1 MSCCVWPNTRNSKLN
16 TVVFM
21 FSTPRRTPEQ
31 LRSYRYLGP
40 DDLRSFG
47 HRSRQ
52 KQFGYNTD
60 EFEGKPVI
68 GILNTWNDLI
78 SCHAHFR
85 QRAEEIKRGVWQA
98 GGFPVE
104 IPVMGLSET
113 FMKPTSMYYRNMLA
127 MEAEEVLRTYPI
139 DAAVLMSGCDKTT
152 PALLMGALSANVPSI
167 VMPGGPMNRTA
178 WRGEQLGSG
187 SDVWKYWAERG
198 AGRLSCDAWCQ
209 LEDHIAASPGHC
221 MTMGTASTMTALA
234 EVLGMALPGSSS
246 MPATHSGH
254 SRMASATGKQAVE
267 LAWHNVQPAQI
278 MNQAAFENAITTL
291 MAIGGSTN
299 AIVHLMAM
307 AGRAQVPLTLEDFDR
322 LSQTTPVLANLRPT
336 GKYIMADFFEAGG
349 LQALLCQIRDL
360 LNLNSLTVSGQ
371 SLADGLGDGA
381 IFDEDVIRVRSN
393 PVCATGS
400 LAVLR
405 GNLCPD
411 GAVIKPAAAEAP
423 LLQHTGP
430 AIVFKDYPD
439 LKARIDDPSLNLTRD
454 HVIVLQSAGPLG
466 APGIPEWG
474 MLPIPK
480 YLLQQG
486 VRDMLRISD
495 ARMSGTSYGAC
506 VLHVSP
512 ESFVGGPLAFVQDGD
527 MISLDVKGRQLNLLV
542 DEDELAC
549 RRSGWTQPEAKF
561 SRGYG
566 KLYFDQTTQA
576 HEGCDFRFLH
586 ADGSV
591 DPDPSIY

>member
-1 MSCCVWPNTRNSKLN
+1 MLSRTRL
-16 TVVFM
+16 TAQ
-21 FSTPRRTPEQ
+21 Q
-31 LRSYRYLGP
+31 LRSHRYLGP

-52 KQFGYNTD
+52 KQAGFTTED
-60 EFEGKPVI
+60 FSGKPVI

-85 QRAEEIKRGVWQA
+85 QRVEEIKRGVWQA

-113 FMKPTSMYYRNMLA
+113 FMKPTSMYYRNFLA

-152 PALLMGALSANVPSI
+152 PALLMGALSADVPSI
-167 VMPGGPMNRTA
+167 VMPGGPMNRTS
-178 WRGEQLGSG
+178 WHGEQLASG
-187 SDVWKYWAERG
+187 TDVWRFWAERG
-198 AGRLSCDAWCQ
+198 AGRMSCEAWCE

-234 EVLGMALPGSSS
+234 EVMGMTLAGASSV
-246 MPATHSGH
+246 PATHSGH
-254 SRMASATGKQAVE
+254 ARMAAQTGRQAVE
-267 LAWHNVQPAQI
+267 LAWYNVKPTEL
-278 MNQAAFENAITTL
+278 MNRESFDNAITTL

-307 AGRAQVPLTLEDFDR
+307 AGRTAVTVTLEDFDR
-322 LSQTTPVLANLRPT
+322 ISQKTPVLANLRPT
-336 GKYIMADFFEAGG
+336 GKYVMGDFFDAGG
-349 LQALLCQIRDL
+349 LNALLAQISDL
-360 LNLNSLTVSGQ
+360 LHLDAVTVEGKSLKE
-371 SLADGLGDGA
+371 A
-381 IFDEDVIRVRSN
+381 IGEAEIWNDDVIRRRN
-393 PVCATGS
+393 NAICTTGS

-405 GNLCPD
+405 GNLAPD
-411 GAVIKPAAAEAP
+411 GCVIKPAAAEAH
-423 LLQHTGP
+423 LLQHRGP
-430 AIVFKDYPD
+430 AAVFKDYPD
-439 LKARIDDPSLNLTRD
+439 LKARIDDPALGLTKD
-454 HVIVLQSAGPLG
+454 HVIVLQNAGPLG

-480 YLLQQG
+480 YLLQEG
-486 VRDMLRISD
+486 VRDMVRISD

-512 ESFVGGPLAFVQDGD
+512 ESYIGGPLALVQDGD
-527 MISLDVKGRQLNLLV
+527 IVCLDVAGRKLQLEV
-542 DEDELAC
+542 SEEELNS
-549 RRSGWTQPEAKF
+549 RRAKWVSPDPKF

-566 KLYFDQTTQA
+566 KLYFDETTQA

-586 ADGSV
+586 ADGSH
-591 DPDPSIY
+591 DAPPSIY

>member
-1 MSCCVWPNTRNSKLN
+1 MLSRTRLSAQ
-16 TVVFM
+16 
-21 FSTPRRTPEQ
+21 Q
-31 LRSYRYLGP
+31 LRSHRYLGP

-52 KQFGYNTD
+52 KQAGFTTED
-60 EFEGKPVI
+60 FSGKPVI

-85 QRAEEIKRGVWQA
+85 QRVEEIKRGVWQA

-113 FMKPTSMYYRNMLA
+113 FMKPTSMYYRNFLA

-152 PALLMGALSANVPSI
+152 PALLMGALSADVPSI
-167 VMPGGPMNRTA
+167 VMPGGPMNRTS
-178 WRGEQLGSG
+178 WHGEQLASG
-187 SDVWKYWAERG
+187 TDVWRFWAERG
-198 AGRLSCDAWCQ
+198 AGRMSCEAWCE

-234 EVLGMALPGSSS
+234 EVMGMTLAGASSV
-246 MPATHSGH
+246 PATHSGH
-254 SRMASATGKQAVE
+254 ARMAAQTGRQAVE
-267 LAWHNVQPAQI
+267 LAWYNVKPTEL
-278 MNQAAFENAITTL
+278 MNRASFENAITTL

-307 AGRAQVPLTLEDFDR
+307 AGRTGVTVTLEDFDR
-322 LSQTTPVLANLRPT
+322 IAQRTPVLANLRPT
-336 GKYIMADFFEAGG
+336 GKYVMGDFFDAGG
-349 LQALLCQIRDL
+349 LNALLAQISDL
-360 LNLNSLTVSGQ
+360 LHLDAVTVEGQ
-371 SLADGLGDGA
+371 TLKEA
-381 IFDEDVIRVRSN
+381 IGEAEIWNADVIRRRN
-393 PVCATGS
+393 NAICTTGS

-405 GNLCPD
+405 GNLAPD
-411 GAVIKPAAAEAP
+411 GCVIKPAAAEAH
-423 LLQHTGP
+423 LLQHRGP
-430 AIVFKDYPD
+430 AAVFKDYPD
-439 LKARIDDPSLNLTRD
+439 LKARIDDPALGLTKD
-454 HVIVLQSAGPLG
+454 HIIVLQNAGPLG

-480 YLLQQG
+480 YLLQDG
-486 VRDMLRISD
+486 VRDMVRISD

-512 ESFVGGPLAFVQDGD
+512 ESYVGGPLALVQSGD
-527 MISLDVKGRQLNLLV
+527 IICLDVAGRKLQLEVSEEVLNS
-542 DEDELAC
+542 
-549 RRSGWTQPEAKF
+549 RRAKWVAPDPKF

-566 KLYFDQTTQA
+566 KLYFDETTQA

-586 ADGSV
+586 ADGSQ
-591 DPDPSIY
+591 DAPPSIY

>member
-1 MSCCVWPNTRNSKLN
+1 MNSRTRL
-16 TVVFM
+16 
-21 FSTPRRTPEQ
+21 TPEQ
-31 LRSYRYLGP
+31 LRSHRYLGP

-52 KQFGYNTD
+52 KQAGFATED
-60 EFEGKPVI
+60 FTGKPVI

-78 SCHAHFR
+78 SCHAHFK
-85 QRAEEIKRGVWQA
+85 QRVEDIKRGVWQA

-113 FMKPTSMYYRNMLA
+113 FMKPTSMYYRNFLA
-127 MEAEEVLRTYPI
+127 MEGEEILRTYPI
-139 DAAVLMSGCDKTT
+139 DAAVLMVGCDKTT
-152 PALLMGALSANVPSI
+152 PALLMGALSSDIPSI
-167 VMPGGPMNRTA
+167 VMPGGPMNRTS
-178 WRGEQLGSG
+178 WHGEQLASG
-187 SDVWKYWAERG
+187 TDVWRFWAERG
-198 AGRLSCDAWCQ
+198 AGRMSCEAWCQ

-234 EVLGMALPGSSS
+234 EVMGMTLAGASSV
-246 MPATHSGH
+246 PATHSGH
-254 SRMASATGKQAVE
+254 AQMASLTGRQAVE
-267 LAWHNVQPAQI
+267 LAWHNVKPSEI
-278 MNQAAFENAITTL
+278 MNRQSFENAITTL

-307 AGRAQVPLTLEDFDR
+307 AGRTGIKLTLEDFD
-322 LSQTTPVLANLRPT
+322 LASQRTPVLANLRPT
-336 GKYIMADFFEAGG
+336 GKHVMADFFDAGG
-349 LQALLCQIRDL
+349 LSALLVQIADL
-360 LNLNSLTVSGQ
+360 LHLDAPTVEGKSLKEGF
-371 SLADGLGDGA
+371 DGA
-381 IFDEDVIRVRSN
+381 EIWNDDVIRRRDN

-405 GNLCPD
+405 GNLAPD
-411 GAVIKPAAAEAP
+411 GCVIKPAAAEAA
-423 LLQHTGP
+423 LLQHHGP
-430 AIVFKDYPD
+430 AVVFKDYPD
-439 LKARIDDPSLNLTRD
+439 LKARIDDPSLALTKD
-454 HVIVLQSAGPLG
+454 HVIVLQNAGPLG

-486 VRDMLRISD
+486 VRDMVRISD

-512 ESFVGGPLAFVQDGD
+512 ESFVGGPLALVRDCD
-527 MISLDVKGRQLNLLV
+527 MITLDVAGRRLQLEIT
-542 DEDELAC
+542 DEEMAA
-549 RRSGWTQPEAKF
+549 RRADWKAPEAKF
-561 SRGYG
+561 TRGYG

-586 ADGSV
+586 ADGSH

>member
-1 MSCCVWPNTRNSKLN
+1 MANQERLRPD
-16 TVVFM
+16 
-21 FSTPRRTPEQ
+21 Q
-31 LRSYRYLGP
+31 LRSHRYLGP

-52 KQFGYNTD
+52 KQAGFSTED
-60 EFEGKPVI
+60 FAGKPVI

-85 QRAEEIKRGVWQA
+85 QRADEVKRGVWQA

-113 FMKPTSMYYRNMLA
+113 FMKPTSMYYRNFLA

-167 VMPGGPMNRTA
+167 VMPGGPMNRTS
-178 WRGEQLGSG
+178 WHGEELASG
-187 SDVWKYWAERG
+187 TDVWRFWAERG
-198 AGRLSCDAWCQ
+198 AGRLSCEAWCD
-209 LEDHIAASPGHC
+209 LEDYIAASPGHC
-221 MTMGTASTMTALA
+221 MTMGTASTMTAIA
-234 EVLGMALPGSSS
+234 EVMGMTLAGASSL
-246 MPATHSGH
+246 PATHSGH
-254 SRMASATGKQAVE
+254 SRMASETGRAAVE
-267 LAWHNVQPAQI
+267 LAWNNCVPSRVMQR
-278 MNQAAFENAITTL
+278 AAFENAITTL
-291 MAIGGSTN
+291 MALGGSTN

-307 AGRAQVPLTLEDFDR
+307 AGRAGVSLTLEDFDR
-322 LSQTTPVLANLRPT
+322 ISQRTPVLANLRPT
-336 GKYIMADFFEAGG
+336 GKFVMADFFDAGG
-349 LQALLCQIRDL
+349 LCGLLNRIPDL
-360 LNLNSLTVSGQ
+360 LHLDAPTVQ
-371 SLADGLGDGA
+371 FRTLQEAIADAPVWND
-381 IFDEDVIRVRSN
+381 DVIRLREN
-393 PVCATGS
+393 PVCSTGS

-405 GNLCPD
+405 GNMAPD
-411 GAVIKPAAAEAP
+411 GCVIKPAAAESQ
-423 LLQHTGP
+423 LLQHRGP
-430 AIVFKDYPD
+430 AVVFRNYPD
-439 LKARIDDPSLNLTRD
+439 LKARIDDPALGITKD

-486 VRDMLRISD
+486 VRDMVRISD

-512 ESFVGGPLAFVQDGD
+512 ESFVGGPLALVETGD
-527 MISLDVKGRQLNLLV
+527 IISLDVAGRTLNL
-542 DEDELAC
+542 EISEQEFAA
-549 RRSGWTQPEAKF
+549 RRARWTAPAPMF
-561 SRGYG
+561 TRGYG

-586 ADGSV
+586 ADGSQ
-591 DPDPSIY
+591 DAPPSIY